1 MWRYRLSARIFR
13 ILIFLAAVLIP
24 VLAAAVTNDDYTIGP
39 GDTLNINVYEN
50 QDLTRTVQVDGE
62 GNISF
67 PLIGQVRAAGMNVVD
82 LSQSITR
89 KLAAG
94 YLINPQVTV
103 VVTEY
108 RSSKATILG
117 KVSRPALYELRGRTS
132 LLELI
137 STAGGL
143 APDAGQYAYV
153 TRVEAVTKK
162 AGGKAIEGG
171 CQETIR
177 IDLKKLVEEGDT
189 SQNIIISD
197 GDSIFI
203 SKMEKIYVTGEV
215 KSAGSYSY
223 EEGLTVIQAVT
234 RAGGFTDRASANGI
248 RIVRK
253 GNGEEHELR
262 KVKMDDPIQPE
273 DVIVVPESFF

>member
-1 MWRYRLSARIFR
+1 MPA
-13 ILIFLAAVLIP
+13 LAPAGP
-24 VLAAAVTNDDYTIGP
+24 NDDYTIGP
-39 GDTLNINVYEN
+39 GDTLSINVYEN
-50 QDLTRTVQVDGE
+50 PDLTKTVQVDGE
-62 GNISF
+62 GNIAF
-67 PLIGQVRAAGMNVVD
+67 PLIGQVRAGGMNVTD
-82 LSQSITR
+82 LSQTITR

-117 KVSRPALYELRGRTS
+117 KVSRPALYEPKGHTS

-143 APDAGQYAYV
+143 ASDAGQYAYV
-153 TRVEAVTKK
+153 TRVGSDGKK
-162 AGGKAIEGG
+162 SEGDR
-171 CQETIR
+171 QEVIR

-189 SQNIIISD
+189 SQNIVISD

-223 EEGLTVIQAVT
+223 EEGLTVIQALT
-234 RAGGFTDRASANGI
+234 RAGGFTDKASANRV

-262 KVKMDDPIQPE
+262 RVKMDDPVEPD